1 MIAFAVLLVAN
12 VPAPDARIDLGAARL
27 ARAVDLYE
35 TACLRT
41 FPDDQALDALM
52 TARGARPLS
61 DADVKVT
68 LRDDPGRAW
77 QVGEGAERLLVFL
90 ELPPYHACSVR
101 FTMPDA
107 QYDLGGYRDVER
119 RYIGNA
125 RFTDV
130 APLEGDHGDLRLRL
144 IGKRR
149 SVAGGTETL
158 MIVDQHITDIARRK
172 AGETGVSLRFVRQIK
187 AD

>member
-1 MIAFAVLLVAN
+1 MIAFAMLLIAGV
-12 VPAPDARIDLGAARL
+12 PDASDPTYVRAARL

-52 TARGARPLS
+52 AARGATPLS

-68 LRDDPGRAW
+68 LLDDPGRAW

-107 QYDLGGYRDVER
+107 QYDLRSYRDVER
-119 RYIGNA
+119 RYIGDA
-125 RFTDV
+125 TFTDV
-130 APLEGDHGDLRLRL
+130 EPLEADQGDLHLHL
-144 IGKRR
+144 VGKQR

-172 AGETGVSLRFVRQIK
+172 AGETGVPLRFVRQIK